1 MRWTELSPRHNL
13 SYPAWAFSLLLLCL
27 PAAVLGLLAQRTGS
41 PPIAVGAGVLALFTL
56 VFLRAHPVWRPPV
69 SVSVVILYLIAL
81 VWAWVPLRA
90 STDWVPHAAQGLLLL
105 IGVLL
110 LASHDLARTGAEP
123 LRRANVWTRRIT
135 SRRHWPAQLADC
147 RVLPEAIGLRNAI
160 HNEPGP
166 ALALLSDPRP
176 EVQTTALGALE
187 HRPHWRPGEAEFV
200 LKFGRESGESAVRAA
215 AVYALA
221 GVSEPELVTGLASFL
236 RDPAPEVRQAAAESL
251 MWEADARWAFA
262 RDGVREAMADP
273 KVFEDGA
280 LFAGIGRIPAA
291 AVADMITWSAEH
303 PPLAHRAILTLI
315 EHYNSDLMSG
325 ERPELASE
333 LAVMML
339 EPETSPALRVELAA
353 LLRDHQMLSPD
364 LLDRLTNLDQPG
376 PMRLFAAELMLR
388 INPHDPD
395 GIDVLRGLARQPNR
409 EMAVQVAAVL
419 QSVLGLNVGLTEG
432 DLPAPNT
439 KQAADLARRVLGWAN
454 GANPDIFVNPTPGP
468 RQGLGTASRHTMSG
482 FGSRTNISGIPQTPM
497 PIVPHV
503 PVMSPMD
510 ESAMI
515 PRDEPEPQ
523 RAAEQSQHED
533 EDPEPE
539 PPPIDESQ
547 LFPMDER
554 DREPELRPPPSDESS
569 LFPMGDSGMLMD
581 ESAMVQLDKP
591 VPMPPPLPK
600 RPPRPGSSAVI

>member
-1 MRWTELSPRHNL
+1 MRWTELPPRHNL
-13 SYPAWAFSLLLLCL
+13 SYPAWAFSLFLLCL
-27 PAAVLGLLAQRTGS
+27 PAAVLGFLAQRTGS

-81 VWAWVPLRA
+81 VWAWVPLRT
-90 STDWVPHAAQGLLLL
+90 STDWMPHAVQGLLLL
-105 IGVLL
+105 VSVLL

-123 LRRANVWTRRIT
+123 LRRANSWTQRIK
-135 SRRHWPAQLADC
+135 SRRRWPTQLADC
-147 RVLPEAIGLRNAI
+147 RVLPEAVGLRNAI

-200 LKFGRESGESAVRAA
+200 LKFGRDSQESAVRAA

-221 GVSEPELVTGLASFL
+221 GVCEPELVAGLASFL
-236 RDPAPEVRQAAAESL
+236 RDPAPEVRQAAAEAL
-251 MWEADARWAFA
+251 MWEADARWPYA
-262 RDGVREAMADP
+262 RDGVREAMADH
-273 KVFEDGA
+273 KVFEDGP

-291 AVADMITWSAEH
+291 AVADMISWSAEH

-315 EHYNSDLMSG
+315 EHYNADLVSC

-339 EPETSPALRVELAA
+339 EAETSPALRVELAA

-409 EMAVQVAAVL
+409 EMACEV
-419 QSVLGLNVGLTEG
+419 STRCR
-432 DLPAPNT
+432 T
-439 KQAADLARRVLGWAN
+439 CWA
-454 GANPDIFVNPTPGP
+454 
-468 RQGLGTASRHTMSG
+468 
-482 FGSRTNISGIPQTPM
+482 
-497 PIVPHV
+497 
-503 PVMSPMD
+503 
-510 ESAMI
+510 
-515 PRDEPEPQ
+515 
-523 RAAEQSQHED
+523 
-533 EDPEPE
+533 
-539 PPPIDESQ
+539 
-547 LFPMDER
+547 
-554 DREPELRPPPSDESS
+554 
-569 LFPMGDSGMLMD
+569 
-581 ESAMVQLDKP
+581 
-591 VPMPPPLPK
+591 
-600 RPPRPGSSAVI
+600 